1 MTDAEK
7 REAVRQFIQKWQNK
21 GKEDEDD
28 RSYWLD
34 ILQRV
39 LGAQDATDRVEFQKK
54 VIVDGKTKR
63 VDAYIPETRVIIEQK
78 SKGLP
83 LDRKITQSGG
93 IELTPYE
100 QAKRYND
107 NLPTSEK
114 AKWIITS
121 NFQELWIYD
130 MDTRI
135 PENSVVKINIRD
147 LYSNYALLDFL
158 LEKKV
163 VKVSREV
170 DLSQEAGKLV
180 GKIYDAFLKQYHDPE
195 SKKTLESL
203 NVLCVRLVFCLYA
216 EDAGLFDQAASF
228 SKYIAQYEPKD
239 LRQALISLF
248 RVLDTPGNE
257 RPDLYL
263 SEELDSFPYV
273 NGGLFADESIII
285 PKITQ
290 EIKDALIEAG
300 HFNWREISP
309 TIFGAVFESTLNPET
324 RRKGGMHYTSIENI
338 HKVIDP
344 LFLDDLKAE
353 FAQIVQ
359 VPVKRQ
365 KEAKLKEFQKKL
377 ARLFFFDPACGSG
390 NFLTET
396 YISLRRLENDVL
408 RELQGG
414 QMAFGDTNWN
424 PIMVSISQFYGIEIN
439 DFAADVAKTA
449 LWIAESQ
456 MMKETEDVVLMHLD
470 FLPLKSNVNIFVGNA
485 LRTAWEDIVPKHKLN
500 YIMGN
505 PPFVG
510 YSLQSEEQKKDML
523 SIYVDEKGKPY
534 KTAGKI
540 DYVAAWHFKA
550 AQFMV
555 GTYIRT
561 AFVATNSI
569 TQGEQVAGV
578 WKPLYDRFGIHI
590 DFAHRTF
597 RWDSEASIKAH
608 VHCVIVGFSI
618 AQNTAEKRIFFNGAE
633 RVVKDINPFLV
644 DAPLIFVESK
654 NKPICNVPEVMKGS
668 SPVDDGNFFFDDEQ
682 YNCLIQKEP
691 KAKNYIKKFYGA
703 REYLHNVNRWCLWL
717 EGASPAELRSMPSV
731 MGRIA
736 LVREFRLKSK
746 KEATRKYAE
755 YPTRFMEMRQPTTDY
770 ILIPRHTSE
779 NRRYIPF
786 GFMSSDVICG
796 DANIMMPNATIY
808 HFGVLISNVH
818 MAWVRTVCG
827 RIKSDYRYSNDI
839 VYNNFPWPTPTA
851 EQKAKIEKTA
861 QMILDARK
869 LYPDSSL
876 ADLYDPL
883 TMPKELLKAHI
894 ANDKAVMQ
902 AYGLDV
908 GKTSEADCV
917 AFLMKR
923 YQAFTDG
930 AELPGNA

>member
-54 VIVDGKTKR
+54 VIVDGNTKR
-63 VDAYIPETRVIIEQK
+63 VDAYIPETKIIIEQK

-130 MDTRI
+130 MDTRV
-135 PENSVVKINIRD
+135 PEDSIVKIHIRD
-147 LYSNYALLDFL
+147 LHGNYSMLDFL

-239 LRQALISLF
+239 MRQALISLF
-248 RVLDTPGNE
+248 RVLDTPSNE

-290 EIKDALIEAG
+290 EIKEALEEAG

-344 LFLDDLKAE
+344 LFLDDLRAE
-353 FAQIVQ
+353 FSEIS
-359 VPVKRQ
+359 KTGIKKQ
-365 KEAKLKEFQKKL
+365 KEAKLKNFQNKL
-377 ARLFFFDPACGSG
+377 AGLTFLDPACGSG

-408 RELQGG
+408 RELQDG
-414 QMAFGDTNWN
+414 QVAFGDTNWN
-424 PIMVSISQFYGIEIN
+424 PIKVSISQFYGIEIN

-456 MMKETEDVVLMHLD
+456 MLKETEDVVLMHLD
-470 FLPLKSNVNIFVGNA
+470 FLPLKSNVNIHVGNA
-485 LRTAWEDIVPKHKLN
+485 LQTAWEDIVPKYRLS
-500 YIMGN
+500 YIIGN

-510 YSLQSEEQKKDML
+510 ARLMSAEQKNDMV
-523 SIYVDEKGKPY
+523 SIFGKA
-534 KTAGKI
+534 KNVNNL
-540 DYVAAWHFKA
+540 DYVSCWYKKA
-550 AQFMV
+550 TDMMA
-555 GTYIRT
+555 GTNIRS
-561 AFVATNSI
+561 ALVSTNSI
-569 TQGEQVAGV
+569 TQGEQAAIL
-578 WKPLYDRFGIHI
+578 WKPLFKSGIHI

-597 RWDSEASIKAH
+597 RWDSEASLKAN
-608 VHCVIVGFSI
+608 VHCVIIGFSSVSNNSPRKLFTSDI
-618 AQNTAEKRIFFNGAE
+618 LQTANNINGY
-633 RVVKDINPFLV
+633 LV
-644 DAPLIFVESK
+644 DAPDIFVESR
-654 NKPICNVPEVMKGS
+654 
-668 SPVDDGNFFFDDEQ
+668 
-682 YNCLIQKEP
+682 KEP
-691 KAKNYIKKFYGA
+691 IVDVPSVIFGSMPNDGGILSDFDTDRKNEIVRKYPVAEIMFKRFLGA
-703 REYLHNVNRWCLWL
+703 TEFLHNKERWCLWL
-717 EGASPAELRSMPSV
+717 VNISPDDLRKVPPVMDAIQRVKELRENSN
-731 MGRIA
+731 RA
-736 LVREFRLKSK
+736 ATK
-746 KEATRKYAE
+746 KLADF
-755 YPTRFMEMRQPTTDY
+755 PTLFGEIRQPNEKY
-770 ILIPRHTSE
+770 IIIPRHSSQ

-786 GFMSSDVICG
+786 GFVSPDVICG
-796 DANIMMPNATIY
+796 DANLLMPKATLY
-808 HFGVLISNVH
+808 EFGVMSSNVH
-818 MAWVRTVCG
+818 NAWVRTICG
-827 RIKSDYRYSNDI
+827 RIKSDFRYSVNI

-851 EQKAKIEKTA
+851 EQKAKIEKNA
-861 QMILDARK
+861 QMILDARD

-923 YQAFTDG
+923 YQELTDR
-930 AELPGNA
+930 ADAPGNA